1 LILGNFL
8 NGSGHRGGAF
18 GIKLASINKLSDTKS
33 DGSAPT
39 LLHYI
44 IKVVQQKFPDLAYF
58 LVELR
63 PAEEAQKG
71 LLSLAAYST
80 MLIFFLT
87 S

>member
-1 LILGNFL
+1 LGNFL